1 MVEFSVHTYRH
12 FVGTIYCLKWKG
24 QKVIVPNWK
33 LLKQKHLKK
42 KYKKWF
48 YRTVIISLQLQET
61 LVKFEQ
67 TEENLQK
74 ERRGTV
80 DRQQQSNRQLHTVE
94 AELTTANNKIRELR
108 DEMQKKQNQIM
119 RQEADKVGH
128 SVSYG

>member
-1 MVEFSVHTYRH
+1 M
-12 FVGTIYCLKWKG
+12 
-24 QKVIVPNWK
+24 
-33 LLKQKHLKK
+33 
-42 KYKKWF
+42 
-48 YRTVIISLQLQET
+48 
-61 LVKFEQ
+61 
-67 TEENLQK
+67 
-74 ERRGTV
+74 